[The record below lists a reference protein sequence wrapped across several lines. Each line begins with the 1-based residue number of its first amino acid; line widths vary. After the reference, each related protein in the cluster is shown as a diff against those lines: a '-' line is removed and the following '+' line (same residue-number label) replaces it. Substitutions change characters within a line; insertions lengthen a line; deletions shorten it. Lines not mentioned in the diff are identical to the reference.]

1 MDPIINFG
9 PDQVALLNV
18 ILAVMIFGVSIT
30 LKPADFKRVIERPK
44 APITGLIAQ
53 FILLPAFTCLTTWFF
68 DVEPHMALG
77 MMLVA
82 ACPGG
87 TFSNIM
93 TYLAR
98 GNLALSVSMTAVSS
112 AAAAIV
118 TPFNFAL
125 YGSLNPNTL
134 PLLQSIAMDP
144 MQLATLFFFVL
155 VIPLLLGMVFGQKFP
170 VLAAKAEHPFRIF
183 SIATLFG
190 FVIIAVAQ
198 NIDTLLAYLGILVAL
213 VVAHNALAMTLG
225 FLTARTMRMNTADT
239 RAITLEVGIQ
249 NSGLA
254 LAILFT
260 FFPEQTS
267 MLVVAA
273 LWGVWHLVS
282 GGLLALYWN
291 RGTLHEVC
299 FVR

>member
-1 MDPIINFG
+1 VNPAIHFG
-9 PDQVALLNV
+9 PDQVALLNA

-30 LKPADFKRVIERPK
+30 LKPADFRRVVRQPK
-44 APITGLIAQ
+44 APLTGLLAQ
-53 FILLPAFTCLTTWFF
+53 FFLLPAFTCLTTWLF
-68 DVEPHMALG
+68 DIEPHMALG
-77 MMLVA
+77 MILVA

-112 AAAAIV
+112 AAAAFI
-118 TPFNFAL
+118 TPLNFAL

-134 PLLQSIAMDP
+134 PLLQTIAMDP
-144 MQLATLFFFVL
+144 IQLATLFFFVL
-155 VIPLLLGMVFGQKFP
+155 VIPMLLGMICGQKFP
-170 VLAAKAEHPFRIF
+170 QLAARAERPFRIF

-198 NIDTLLAYLGILVAL
+198 NIDTLMAYLGILVAL
-213 VVAHNALAMTLG
+213 VVAHNALALTLG
-225 FLTARTMRMNTADT
+225 YLTARSLQLNAADT

-282 GGLLALYWN
+282 GGLVALYWN
-291 RGTLHEVC
+291 RGAVPVAC

>member
-1 MDPIINFG
+1 MDPVINFG
-9 PDQVALLNV
+9 TDQVLILNT
-18 ILAVMIFGVSIT
+18 ILAVMIFGVSMG
-30 LKPADFKRVIERPK
+30 LKPADFRRVLQRPK
-44 APITGLIAQ
+44 APLTGLAAQ
-53 FILLPAFTCLTTWFF
+53 FILLPAFTCATTWFF
-68 DVEPHMALG
+68 NVEASMALG
-77 MMLVA
+77 MMLVVS
-82 ACPGG
+82 CPGG

-98 GNLALSVSMTAVSS
+98 GNVALSVSMTGVSS
-112 AAAAIV
+112 ATAAFI
-118 TPFNFAL
+118 TPLNFAL

-144 MQLATLFFFVL
+144 IQLATLFFFVL
-155 VIPLLLGMVFGQKFP
+155 FIPLLLGMLFGYKFP
-170 VLAAKAEHPFRIF
+170 QLAAKAEQPFRLF
-183 SIATLFG
+183 SIVTLFG
-190 FVIIAVAQ
+190 FVVIAVSQ
-198 NIDTLLAYLGILVAL
+198 NIDTLMLYLGLLVAL
-213 VVAHNALAMTLG
+213 VVAHNALALALG
-225 FLTARTMRMNTADT
+225 YTTARLLHMNSADT

-282 GGLLALYWN
+282 GGLLAMFWN
-291 RGTLHEVC
+291 RNTLHEVC
-299 FVR
+299 FAR